1 MRLHQLEDSL
11 QTQSQEHSKKI
22 EDLHKQQKKVRG
34 GVSQLSTYDLQ
45 LVWYNWF
52 ELPYKPSQI

>member
-45 LVWYNWF
+45 LV
-52 ELPYKPSQI
+52 